1 MLDVMAPEGRFTV
14 EPDPNASRI
23 YAAFAAGSGITPIL
37 SIAKSVLTAEPES
50 RFTLFYGNKSVRE
63 IMFREALLDLKNHYP
78 SRFSVLHVLSRE
90 PQEAALLN
98 GRIDRE
104 KCDSFFRS
112 ILDVRVVDRFFLC
125 GPEGM
130 IADVR
135 AALAAHGVEEDKVL
149 FELFAPSN
157 DMAAK
162 AAAAGA
168 AAL

>member
-1 MLDVMAPEGRFTV
+1 MLA
-14 EPDPNASRI
+14 
-23 YAAFAAGSGITPIL
+23 
-37 SIAKSVLTAEPES
+37 AEPES

-104 KCDSFFRS
+104 KCDGFFRS
-112 ILDVRVVDRFFLC
+112 ILDVRVVGRFFLC

-130 IADVR
+130 IGDVR
-135 AALAAHGVEEDKVL
+135 AALPAHGVEADRL
-149 FELFAPSN
+149 YARR
-157 DMAAK
+157 
-162 AAAAGA
+162 
-168 AAL
+168 